1 MTNLFLYKRTL
12 NRLINESYSRS
23 FHLMLAAFLVVNCLT
38 SNVSAQ
44 DFPTK
49 PIRIFV
55 PAPPG
60 GGSDTNARMVASH
73 MAKTL
78 GQSVIVENR
87 PGASGIIADMAVVQA
102 KPDGYTVLYEIFS
115 FAVNPSMRTMPFDAA
130 KDLQPVSQVLNMTN
144 ILVVPS
150 AAPYQTLQEFLAYA
164 RAHPGELT
172 YASYGNGG
180 TAHLAGEMLARD
192 AGIKW
197 LHVPYKGGAPAV
209 ADLLAGQ
216 VSAYFANPISG
227 LPHIQ
232 SGRLRALA
240 ITSQQRMDALPNV
253 PTFIES
259 GLRDFEVLEWNG
271 MFVPAQ
277 TPAAIVQKLNQAIV
291 QALASPD
298 IRGRMTS
305 VGIEPVGNTPTEFG
319 AFVNAEILR
328 WAQLVKTNNIKPD

>member
-1 MTNLFLYKRTL
+1 
-12 NRLINESYSRS
+12 
-23 FHLMLAAFLVVNCLT
+23 
-38 SNVSAQ
+38 
-44 DFPTK
+44 
-49 PIRIFV
+49 
-55 PAPPG
+55 
-60 GGSDTNARMVASH
+60 MVASY
-73 MAKTL
+73 MTKTL

-102 KPDGYTVLYEIFS
+102 KPDGYTILYEIFS
-115 FAVNPSMRTMPFDAA
+115 FAVNPSMRAMPFDAA

-144 ILVVPS
+144 ILVVPA

-240 ITSQQRMDALPNV
+240 ITSQKRLNALPNI

-277 TPAAIVQKLNQAIV
+277 TPAAIVQKLNEAIV
-291 QALASPD
+291 QALASPE
-298 IRGRMTS
+298 IREKMIS
-305 VGIEPVGNTPTEFG
+305 VGIEPVGNTPNEFG

-328 WAQLVKTNNIKPD
+328 WAQLVKTNDIKPD

>member
-1 MTNLFLYKRTL
+1 MTESLSAKQRLKRATQCM
-12 NRLINESYSRS
+12 IGRS
-23 FHLMLAAFLVVNCLT
+23 FRTMFAAFVMVAGFASSLC
-38 SNVSAQ
+38 AQ
-44 DFPTK
+44 EFPNK
-49 PIRIFV
+49 PIRILV

-60 GGSDTNARMVASH
+60 GGSDTNARLIATH

-87 PGASGIIADMAVVQA
+87 PGASGIIADIAVVQA
-102 KPDGYTVLYEIFS
+102 KPDGYTMLYEIFS
-115 FAVNPSMRTMPFDAA
+115 FAVNPSMRAMPFDAT

-144 ILVVPS
+144 ILVVP
-150 AAPYQTLQEFLAYA
+150 ATAPYQTLQEFLAYA

-240 ITSQQRMDALPNV
+240 ITSQKRLSALPDV

-259 GLRDFEVLEWNG
+259 GLRDFEVLEWGG

-277 TPAAIVQKLNQAIV
+277 TPAAVVQKLNEAIV
-291 QALASPD
+291 QALAAPE

-305 VGIEPVGNTPTEFG
+305 VGIEPVGNTPIEFG
-319 AFVNAEILR
+319 AFLSAEILR
-328 WAQLVKTNNIKPD
+328 WAQLVKTNDIKAE

>member
-1 MTNLFLYKRTL
+1 MTDSLLIKQ
-12 NRLINESYSRS
+12 RLERVSHRLMSRS
-23 FHLMLAAFLVVNCLT
+23 LLAMLTAFVLMTCLA
-38 SNVSAQ
+38 SNLAAQ
-44 DFPTK
+44 DFPSK
-49 PIRIFV
+49 PIRILV

-60 GGSDTNARMVASH
+60 GGSDTNARLVATH

-144 ILVVPS
+144 ILVVPA

-197 LHVPYKGGAPAV
+197 LHVPYKGGTPAV

-232 SGRLRALA
+232 TGRLRALA
-240 ITSQQRMDALPNV
+240 VTSQKRLDALPNV

-277 TPAAIVQKLNQAIV
+277 TPAAVVQKLNEAIV
-291 QALASPD
+291 QALAAPE
-298 IRGRMTS
+298 IRERMTR
-305 VGIEPVGNTPTEFG
+305 VGIEPVGNTPNEFG
-319 AFVNAEILR
+319 AFVNAELLR
-328 WAQLVKTNNIKPD
+328 WAQLVKTNDIKAE

>member
-1 MTNLFLYKRTL
+1 MNSLIS
-12 NRLINESYSRS
+12 RLLKSI
-23 FHLMLAAFLVVNCLT
+23 LTTFLVSACLNST
-38 SNVSAQ
+38 GAAQ
-44 DFPTK
+44 EFPSK
-49 PIRIFV
+49 PIRILV

-60 GGSDTNARMVASH
+60 GGSDTNARMIAAH
-73 MAKTL
+73 MTKTL

-115 FAVNPSMRTMPFDAA
+115 FAVNPSMRAMPFDAA
-130 KDLQPVSQVLNMTN
+130 KDLKPVSQVLNMTN

-150 AAPYQTLQEFLAYA
+150 EAPYQTLQDFLAYA

-197 LHVPYKGGAPAV
+197 IHVPYKGGAPAV
-209 ADLLAGQ
+209 VDLLAGQ

-227 LPHIQ
+227 LPHIKA
-232 SGRLRALA
+232 GRLRALA
-240 ITSQQRMDALPNV
+240 ITSQKRLDALPNI

-277 TPAAIVQKLNQAIV
+277 TPAAVVQKLNNAIL

-305 VGIEPVGNTPTEFG
+305 AGIEPVGNTPSEFG

-328 WAQLVKTNNIKPD
+328 WAQLVKTNNIKLD

>member
-1 MTNLFLYKRTL
+1 MTGLLLNKESLKRVIHCL
-12 NRLINESYSRS
+12 VGPSFRS
-23 FHLMLAAFLVVNCLT
+23 MLTMFVMVTCLVSNLAA
-38 SNVSAQ
+38 Q
-44 DFPTK
+44 EFPNK
-49 PIRIFV
+49 QIRILV

-60 GGSDTNARMVASH
+60 GGSDTNARLVAAH

-115 FAVNPSMRTMPFDAA
+115 FAVNPSMRAMPFDAA

-144 ILVVPS
+144 ILVVPA
-150 AAPYQTLQEFLAYA
+150 AAPYQTLQEFLTYA

-240 ITSQQRMDALPNV
+240 ITSQKRLNALPNI

-277 TPAAIVQKLNQAIV
+277 TPAAIVQKLNEAIV
-291 QALASPD
+291 QALASPE
-298 IRGRMTS
+298 IREKMIS
-305 VGIEPVGNTPTEFG
+305 VGIEPVGNTPNEFG

-328 WAQLVKTNNIKPD
+328 WAQLVKTNDIKPD

>member
-1 MTNLFLYKRTL
+1 MTDQGL
-12 NRLINESYSRS
+12 NKQSLKPVIKCSIGFSLRS
-23 FHLMLAAFLVVNCLT
+23 MLTAFVMVTGLASQVAA
-38 SNVSAQ
+38 Q
-44 DFPTK
+44 EFPSK

-78 GQSVIVENR
+78 GQPVIVENR

-102 KPDGYTVLYEIFS
+102 KPDGYSVLYEIFS
-115 FAVNPSMRTMPFDAA
+115 YAVNPSMRAMPFDAA

-150 AAPYQTLQEFLAYA
+150 AAPYQTLQEFLTYA

-197 LHVPYKGGAPAV
+197 LHVPYKGGTPAV

-240 ITSQQRMDALPNV
+240 ITSQKRIDALPNV

-277 TPAAIVQKLNQAIV
+277 TPTAIVQKLNGAIV
-291 QALASPD
+291 QALASPE

-305 VGIEPVGNTPTEFG
+305 VGIEPVGNTPSEFG

-328 WAQLVKTNNIKPD
+328 WAQLIKTNNIKAD